1 MQGSYPGF
9 LIIKKRVKHAVE
21 EFQCHTIVV
30 NFFLLKPVNQL
41 NRKMRFLQKL
51 LKKATKRTKRQREE
65 SKKRE
70 NERKR
75 QNMTHERDDRKDCLI
90 NIAQKVYRV

>member
-1 MQGSYPGF
+1 
-9 LIIKKRVKHAVE
+9 
-21 EFQCHTIVV
+21 
-30 NFFLLKPVNQL
+30 
-41 NRKMRFLQKL
+41 MRFLQEF
-51 LKKATKRTKRQREE
+51 LKKVTKRTKRQREE